1 MERVIFSIGFGRL
14 YLVHSAERLAKQG
27 VKVRLVVGWIPR
39 NAGGALVKLAS
50 RFCGRNLEMG
60 FKKRQVVHH
69 ERIEVCQQPLVEA
82 VDAVVRRGLRA
93 LRLSTTGW
101 ATFAWKM
108 WGFFSRRFITKDAQ
122 VFHVR
127 SGAGQGGAIAKAKRL
142 GLKVLVDHSIA
153 HPLYMERHLR
163 GEYEKNG
170 TRFDLGISSRF
181 WQLVAK
187 DCEDADIVLVNSF
200 FVRDTFLEAGYAP
213 ERLRV
218 VYQGTREDFFG
229 LRGKAPYFDGRRPLR
244 ILFTGGFGFRKG
256 AEYILAALEEL
267 KKRGVSYTMDVV
279 GSYGGSEVLQ
289 AKYHAKDLPIAF
301 HGTVPQDELKS
312 YLSAADVYLFPS
324 LAEGC
329 ASSGLEAMAAGIC
342 VVATHESGLPIADG
356 ETGYLVP
363 GKDSAAIVERIEWL
377 VAHPEN
383 IKRVGQSA
391 AKLIAEKYTWPQYAE
406 NVKRVYEELSCGGR
420 ERVAGPRF

>member
-1 MERVIFSIGFGRL
+1 MERVILTIGFGRL
-14 YLVHSAERLAKQG
+14 HLVQSAGYLAKLG
-27 VKVRLVVGWIPR
+27 VRVRLIIGWIPK

-60 FKKRQVVHH
+60 FKKRQVVRS
-69 ERIEVCQQPLVEA
+69 ENIETCQMPIVEA
-82 VDAVVRRGLRA
+82 IDAILRRGLGA
-93 LRLSTTGW
+93 LHISTTSW
-101 ATFAWKM
+101 AVFAWKI

-127 SGAGQGGAIAKAKRL
+127 SGAGQGGAIAKAKHF

-153 HPLYMERHLR
+153 HPLYMEQRLR
-163 GEYEKNG
+163 DEYEKNG
-170 TRFDLGISSRF
+170 IRFEMGISSKF
-181 WQLVAK
+181 WRLVAK
-187 DCEDADIVLVNSF
+187 DCEDADVVLVNSF

-213 ERLRV
+213 EKIRV

-229 LRGKAPYFDGRRPLR
+229 LREAEPYFNGGRPLR

-279 GSYGGSEVLQ
+279 GSFGGSEVLR
-289 AKYHAKDLPIAF
+289 AKYHAKDLPITF
-301 HGTVPQDELKS
+301 HGPVPQDELKS

-329 ASSGLEAMAAGIC
+329 ASSGLEAMAAGLC
-342 VVATHESGLPIADG
+342 VVATHESGLPITDS

-363 GKDSAAIVERIEWL
+363 SKNSAAIVEKIEWL
-377 VAHPEN
+377 IAHPEN
-383 IKRVGQSA
+383 IERVGRVA
-391 AKLIAEKYTWPQYAE
+391 AKLIAEKYTWSQYAE
-406 NVKRVYEELSCGGR
+406 NVKKVYEELSLGDR
-420 ERVAGPRF
+420 KSVEN